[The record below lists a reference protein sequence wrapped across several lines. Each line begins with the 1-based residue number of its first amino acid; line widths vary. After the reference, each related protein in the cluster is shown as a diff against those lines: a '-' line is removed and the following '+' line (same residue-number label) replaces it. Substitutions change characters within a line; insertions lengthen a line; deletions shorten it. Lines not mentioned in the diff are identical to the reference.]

1 MKKIVFQLIFLLSI
15 FAVSYCA
22 EEFKYQW
29 SSYTTYFRTNIDQ
42 RQHNIKI
49 ATMYLDGFVLYPKTI
64 FSFNNE
70 ITEKIPEEQLGPA
83 TIVSGEQTTVGFGGG
98 LCQISST
105 LYAAS
110 LYAGLS
116 IYERK
121 SHSKPVGYINMGLD
135 ATVANDEGVDLK
147 IFNPYRCK
155 LLIKA
160 SVIGNGLNVSI
171 FGSRPKPNTVVISV
185 SKPERKENFLYTTTT
200 RTIFSSGKEIFSE
213 IVSID
218 KYLAPE

>member
-1 MKKIVFQLIFLLSI
+1 MKKIVFNLFFLLSI
-15 FAVSYCA
+15 FMSICYA

-29 SSYTTYFRTNIDQ
+29 SSYTTYFKTDIDQ

-49 ATMYLDGFVLYPKTI
+49 AAMYLDGFVLYPKTI
-64 FSFNNE
+64 FSFNKQV
-70 ITEKIPEEQLGPA
+70 TEKIPEEQLGPA
-83 TIVSGEQTTVGFGGG
+83 TIVSGEQTTAGYGGG

-121 SHSKPVGYINMGLD
+121 PHSKPVSYINMGLD

-160 SVIGNGLNVSI
+160 SVIGNGLTVSI
-171 FGSRPKPNTVVISV
+171 FGTRPKPGKIDISI
-185 SKPERKENFLYTTTT
+185 SRPERKENFFYTTTT
-200 RTIFSSGKEIFSE
+200 RTVFSSGKEIFSE
-213 IVSID
+213 IVSRD
-218 KYLAPE
+218 RYLVPE